1 MTSEAKNKY
10 AYVIRQ
16 KICNKFIEVKFS
28 VGCMVWVPNRLFQD
42 WTSFGLLIRLNSWC
56 IESSALIPVH
66 SRIPNRRKYQG
77 CRKVWKYGGA
87 SSNGGDNVPTLV
99 EIWWID
105 RPKMGRGGGGAKA
118 PQPPRLRRA
127 CVYFHAISSY
137 KHHCRIKSPYG
148 YDYVTGSEMCRDQ
161 DMFQTLVFY
170 LI

>member
-1 MTSEAKNKY
+1 M
-10 AYVIRQ
+10 
-16 KICNKFIEVKFS
+16 
-28 VGCMVWVPNRLFQD
+28 
-42 WTSFGLLIRLNSWC
+42 
-56 IESSALIPVH
+56 
-66 SRIPNRRKYQG
+66 
-77 CRKVWKYGGA
+77 
-87 SSNGGDNVPTLV
+87 V
-99 EIWWID
+99 EIMCPPWSRYGELIGQKW
-105 RPKMGRGGGGAKA
+105 GGWGAKA